1 MISLTPG
8 SERDNA
14 AEKGQERYSE
24 NTAMGET
31 SADVGGKAPIPLE
44 EPTDIF
50 AAVRLKVS

>member
-14 AEKGQERYSE
+14 AEKGQERHSG
-24 NTAMGET
+24 NTAMGEM
-31 SADVGGKAPIPLE
+31 SADVGGKAPIPLG

-50 AAVRLKVS
+50 AAVRLKVL